1 MDCILN
7 QLNVFYF
14 TIQHLMMDF
23 SVRKQEGLYQSS
35 PCFPSWKSTKNM
47 TISGSLFSSVCN
59 CTRKKTE

>member
-14 TIQHLMMDF
+14 AIQHLMMDF

-35 PCFPSWKSTKNM
+35 PCFP
-47 TISGSLFSSVCN
+47 
-59 CTRKKTE
+59 